1 MATITLKTIQDA
13 EKRISEF
20 IKRTPLVYSKFISE
34 LCNGRVYLKL
44 ENQQLTNSFK
54 LRGALNRMM
63 LLSTE
68 ERTRGV
74 VTASSGNHALGVSL
88 AAKNLGISAI
98 IVVPTNVSKAKLN
111 KIKEYDIKIVQEGD
125 FEEIYTKAREIST
138 CEGLTYI
145 SSYNDLE
152 VIAGQGT
159 IGLEI
164 YEEIRQIDSIIVPVG
179 GGSLISGI
187 AIAVKSLNPSIEIIG
202 VQTGGASTMY
212 GSWKARKVVSVE
224 EYHTLAEG
232 LLGGLDPEAITF
244 ELVQKYVDELVLVKE
259 KSIEEAIRLLWKKE
273 GQIVEGAGATVIAHI
288 LEEKRKFEKKN
299 VVAVVSGGNI
309 ENSLFQEIL
318 RTEQT
323 SKD

>member
-20 IKRTPLVYSKFISE
+20 IKRTPLAYSKFFSE
-34 LCNGRVYLKL
+34 LCNGTVYLKL
-44 ENQQLTNSFK
+44 ENQQFTDSFK

-63 LLSTE
+63 LLSAE
-68 ERTRGV
+68 ERIRGV

-88 AAKNLGISAI
+88 ASKNLGISAI

-111 KIKEYDIKIVQEGD
+111 KMKEYDIKVVQEGD
-125 FEEIYTKAREIST
+125 FEEIYTRAREIST
-138 CEGLTYI
+138 RDGLTYI
-145 SSYNDLE
+145 SSYNDLG

-164 YEEIRQIDSIIVPVG
+164 YEEIGQLDSIIVPVG

-202 VQTGGASTMY
+202 VQTEGASTMY
-212 GSWKARKVVSVE
+212 ESWKAGRVVHIE
-224 EYHTLAEG
+224 EHHTLAEG
-232 LLGGLDPEAITF
+232 LLGGLDPEAITL
-244 ELVQKYVDELVLVKE
+244 ELVQKNVDELVLVKE
-259 KSIEEAIRLLWKKE
+259 RSIEEAIRLLWKKE
-273 GQIVEGAGATVIAHI
+273 GQMVEGAGATVIAHI
-288 LEEKRKFEKKN
+288 LEEKQKFAKKK

-309 ENSLFQEIL
+309 EDSLFQEIL
-318 RTEQT
+318 RTG
-323 SKD
+323 

>member
-1 MATITLKTIQDA
+1 
-13 EKRISEF
+13 
-20 IKRTPLVYSKFISE
+20 
-34 LCNGRVYLKL
+34 
-44 ENQQLTNSFK
+44 
-54 LRGALNRMM
+54 MM
-63 LLSTE
+63 QLSTE
-68 ERTRGV
+68 ERSRGV
-74 VTASSGNHALGVSL
+74 VTASSGNHALAVSL
-88 AAKNLGISAI
+88 AAKHLGIFAI

-111 KIKEYDIKIVQEGD
+111 KMKEYDIKVIQEGN
-125 FEEIYTKAREIST
+125 FEEIYTKAREISISKN
-138 CEGLTYI
+138 LTYI

-164 YEEIRQIDSIIVPVG
+164 YEEIGRVNSIIVPVG

-187 AIAVKSLNPSIEIIG
+187 AIAVKSLNPNIEIIG
-202 VQTGGASTMY
+202 VQTEGASTMY
-212 GSWKARKVVSVE
+212 ESWKARKVVKVE

-232 LLGGLDPEAITF
+232 LLGGLDPEAITL

-288 LEEKRKFEKKN
+288 LEKKRKFAKKN

-309 ENSLFQEIL
+309 EDSLFQEIL
-318 RTEQT
+318 RTEQA